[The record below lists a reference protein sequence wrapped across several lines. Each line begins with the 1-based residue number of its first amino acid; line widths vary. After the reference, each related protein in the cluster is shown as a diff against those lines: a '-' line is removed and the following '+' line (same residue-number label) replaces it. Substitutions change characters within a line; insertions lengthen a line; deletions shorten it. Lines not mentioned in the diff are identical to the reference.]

1 MSNKDFRELGVFYMF
16 GFLVS
21 AFATLAV
28 CAAIPVKDLTLQPYV
43 APLVKPPDMQIVD
56 LC

>member
-1 MSNKDFRELGVFYMF
+1 MSNKDFRGLGVFYMF

-28 CAAIPVKDLTLQPYV
+28 CAAIPVKAFTLQPYV
-43 APLVKPPDMQIVD
+43 APLVRPPDVQSVD